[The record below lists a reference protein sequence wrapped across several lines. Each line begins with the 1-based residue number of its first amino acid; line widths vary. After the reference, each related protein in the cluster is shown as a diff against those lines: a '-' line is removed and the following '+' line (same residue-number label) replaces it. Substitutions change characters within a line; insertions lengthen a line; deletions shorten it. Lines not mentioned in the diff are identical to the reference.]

1 MLPNFSKSE
10 KFIYY
15 RLVGFV
21 FVKVTRDYMRL
32 LIKSRL
38 AIDQHETTVAIF
50 LDLSEAFDTIDH
62 EIFFNKLEHYDIRD
76 AAPQWIKSF
85 FSYRYQFVQFNQKCS
100 AMQTLQCGALVPF
113 LALYFSYFT

>member
-1 MLPNFSKSE
+1 
-10 KFIYY
+10 
-15 RLVGFV
+15 
-21 FVKVTRDYMRL
+21 MRL